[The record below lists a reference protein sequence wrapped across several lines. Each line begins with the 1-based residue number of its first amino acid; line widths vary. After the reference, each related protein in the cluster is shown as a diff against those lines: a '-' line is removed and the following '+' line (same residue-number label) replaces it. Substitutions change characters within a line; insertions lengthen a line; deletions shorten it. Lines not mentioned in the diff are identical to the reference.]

1 MTMRAIHVVL
11 AGILLTGCSAST
23 GTSGTAEPS
32 GPGASPASPSL
43 AAPTAIA
50 ELPSRIRCEG
60 FDARPEEAP
69 EHVAEYGTCYL
80 WGEDPPNPVSLYRFA
95 SESDMAE
102 FWTTMADEGM
112 TPDQAATVG
121 LIMVYPDVPEDL
133 PRLKRELGV
142 S

>member
-1 MTMRAIHVVL
+1 MRAMHLVL
-11 AGILLTGCSAST
+11 AGILLTGCSGA
-23 GTSGTAEPS
+23 SGTAEPS
-32 GPGASPASPSL
+32 GPAASEVSPSL
-43 AAPTAIA
+43 AAPTALA

-80 WGEDPPNPVSLYRFA
+80 WGEDPPNPVTLYRFN

-102 FWTTMADEGM
+102 FWTAMAAEGI

-121 LIMVYPDVPEDL
+121 LIVVYPEVPEDL
-133 PRLKRELGV
+133 PRLKRDLSV